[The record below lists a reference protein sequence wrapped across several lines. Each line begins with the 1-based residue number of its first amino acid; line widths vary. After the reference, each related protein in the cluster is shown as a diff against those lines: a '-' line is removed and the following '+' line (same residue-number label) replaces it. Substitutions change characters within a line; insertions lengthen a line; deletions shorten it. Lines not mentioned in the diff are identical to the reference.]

1 MDKELKLINLAVVL
15 DNHLKSSNINNSSS
29 NSMSSTITSSNK
41 CKCNSKITSNMIRG
55 MDSSNMTS
63 QMNMKKMK
71 KFAISVADMM
81 RILTLSQLIYITG
94 KSALC

>member
-1 MDKELKLINLAVVL
+1 MDKELKLIIPAVVL
-15 DNHLKSSNINNSSS
+15 DNHHKNSNINNSSS

-71 KFAISVADMM
+71 KFAISVADSM
-81 RILTLSQLIYITG
+81 RILTLMQLIYITG

>member
-1 MDKELKLINLAVVL
+1 MDKELKLIIPAVVL
-15 DNHLKSSNINNSSS
+15 DNHNKNSNINNSSS

-81 RILTLSQLIYITG
+81 KILILSQLIYITG